1 MNKNELQAYLHAHI
15 PITNAM
21 EVEVVDV
28 GVKALVLGAPLAPNT
43 NHRNTAFGGSVSTL
57 ATLAAWSFLRI
68 RLGDEAQGV
77 HLVIQRN
84 SVEYIKPIEGY
95 FTATA
100 GLVEGTDWA
109 KFEQML
115 AARGRGRI
123 SIGAGVEYN
132 GMLCAQ
138 FTGDFVALKQV

>member
-1 MNKNELQAYLHAHI
+1 MNKEQLQTYLHAHI
-15 PITNAM
+15 PIINAM
-21 EVEVVDV
+21 EVEAVEVRADAV
-28 GVKALVLGAPLAPNT
+28 TLGAPLAPNT

-68 RLGDEAQGV
+68 KLGAGATGV

-84 SVEYIKPIEGY
+84 SLEYLKPIDGY

-100 GLVEGTDWA
+100 HLTEGADWG

-115 AARGRGRI
+115 SVRGRGRI
-123 SIGAGVEYN
+123 SIEASVDYDGVR
-132 GMLCAQ
+132 CAQ
-138 FTGDFVALKQV
+138 VIGEFVALKQR